1 MLCREKELEAKLFC
15 FKNWIIKI
23 ELSERRGE
31 SRQLSQLEES
41 APWPGL
47 AAATAL
53 PGIPFEIIIF
63 NSISVLNYFFLELRL
78 FIGIKFFGKMM
89 QEIMSCRWARVRTRD
104 CHVCLPSCNP
114 GFESQAHHH
123 SMLFRFWSN
132 LTLHFK
138 LLGNGQK
145 YAKRCHV

>member
-78 FIGIKFFGKMM
+78 FIGIKIFGKMM
-89 QEIMSCRWARVRTRD
+89 TFIR
-104 CHVCLPSCNP
+104 
-114 GFESQAHHH
+114 
-123 SMLFRFWSN
+123 
-132 LTLHFK
+132 
-138 LLGNGQK
+138 
-145 YAKRCHV
+145 